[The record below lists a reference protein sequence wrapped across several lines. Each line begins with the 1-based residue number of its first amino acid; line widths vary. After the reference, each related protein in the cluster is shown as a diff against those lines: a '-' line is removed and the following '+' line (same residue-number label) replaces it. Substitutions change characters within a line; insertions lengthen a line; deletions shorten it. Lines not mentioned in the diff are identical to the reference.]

1 MNIEEIKNKLKR
13 NAVVF
18 KTGGIRP
25 TNELSESWI
34 GKVGWQL
41 ENEKQPID
49 EKGNLMIPLATLFL
63 DNFDYIPESLKDI
76 KLITIYMSNEI
87 WNNLSSFDYKNWFT
101 IRTYDSLNNLV
112 SCNYTSQNII
122 PFPLVPEL
130 ITNDFPLMEDIE
142 DDVLDLINELEEK
155 ENIDYYDDI
164 LEENYSRHKIGGYPS
179 YIQGGVGYD
188 PGYEFVLQ
196 ITSDSKANFNI
207 VDSGNFYFGYNPT
220 TKDWSIRCDFY

>member
-1 MNIEEIKNKLKR
+1 MSSCYNFFNIILK
-13 NAVVF
+13 
-18 KTGGIRP
+18 G
-25 TNELSESWI
+25 
-34 GKVGWQL
+34 
-41 ENEKQPID
+41 
-49 EKGNLMIPLATLFL
+49 

-101 IRTYDSLNNLV
+101 IRTHDSLNNLV

-164 LEENYSRHKIGGYPS
+164 LEENHSRHKIGGYPS

-196 ITSDSKANFNI
+196 ITSDSKANFII